1 MEDFIFK
8 DGFSL
13 SLTDIEKDC
22 WLRILNGSLKSKDP
36 LHNPVVANSNT
47 GVVNMRTVVLRSV
60 DTKNK
65 TLAFHTDI
73 RSGKWNEL
81 QQNNDISWLF
91 YDAHARF
98 QIRVGGNATL
108 HYNDANADKA
118 WLKSNVNSRKIYL
131 GESAPSQKSAIPTSG
146 LPEIFENSNPTL
158 EESEAGRKNFGVVLT
173 KATWVEWLWL
183 NSAGHRRAAFYYKAD
198 LSFETSW
205 LLP

>member
-73 RSGKWNEL
+73 RSGKWKGKV
-81 QQNNDISWLF
+81 I
-91 YDAHARF
+91 
-98 QIRVGGNATL
+98 
-108 HYNDANADKA
+108 
-118 WLKSNVNSRKIYL
+118 
-131 GESAPSQKSAIPTSG
+131 
-146 LPEIFENSNPTL
+146 
-158 EESEAGRKNFGVVLT
+158 
-173 KATWVEWLWL
+173 
-183 NSAGHRRAAFYYKAD
+183 
-198 LSFETSW
+198 
-205 LLP
+205 